1 MLIPTKKYD
10 WTAEWTPLE
19 IRGRLAALVVEERRI
34 RGTVSEEAFKVR
46 FGRAAPR
53 KYGSWYV
60 ANIRPDGGG
69 SRIQAT
75 VTPGNLLFLTI
86 AALPVFF
93 VAGLITVAH
102 PLIQR
107 LLGTPLHD
115 ELAIAGSGLG
125 GSIAAAM
132 AYWMCRAAFW
142 LDAEEMHEYLR
153 NRLRR
158 PVRVE
163 VRSG

>member
-1 MLIPTKKYD
+1 MPSKEYD

-19 IRGRLAALVVEERRI
+19 IRGRLGALIVEERRI
-34 RGTVSEEAFKVR
+34 RGTVGEEAFKLR

-60 ANIRPDGGG
+60 ANIRPENGG

-75 VTPGNLLFLTI
+75 VVPGNLLFLTI

-93 VAGLITVAH
+93 VVGLIGVAY
-102 PLIQR
+102 PLVQR
-107 LLGTPLHD
+107 LVGTPLHD
-115 ELAIAGSGLG
+115 EFAIAGSGLG
-125 GSIAAAM
+125 VSVAATV
-132 AYWMCRAAFW
+132 AYWVCRATFW
-142 LDAEEMHEYLR
+142 LDAEEMHEYLG

>member
-1 MLIPTKKYD
+1 MPTKAYG

-19 IRGRLAALVVEERRI
+19 LRGRLAALIVEERRI

-53 KYGSWYV
+53 KYGSWYI

-69 SRIQAT
+69 GRIQAT
-75 VTPGNLLFLTI
+75 VEPANLLFLTI
-86 AALPVFF
+86 AVLPAFF
-93 VAGLITVAH
+93 VAGPITVAH
-102 PLIQR
+102 PLVQR

-125 GSIAAAM
+125 VSIAPPI